1 MELMQNVG
9 HGYNSEI
16 NLLVADG
23 VLISQHSNLDWC
35 FQYLATGTLISGYSL
50 GLRRES
56 TGWMSTTY
64 SPVSTSINALH
75 SNMWTDTK
83 VHGVTAQKSA
93 LARTRCAY
101 SAIHHKE
108 IIANTN

>member
-1 MELMQNVG
+1 MQNVG
-9 HGYNSEI
+9 HGYNSQI

-23 VLISQHSNLDWC
+23 VLISQHSTLDWY

-75 SNMWTDTK
+75 SSMWMNTK
-83 VHGVTAQKSA
+83 VHGVTVQKSA
-93 LARTRCAY
+93 LARTLCAY
-101 SAIHHKE
+101 SAIQHKE